1 VVAGKTI
8 NTFSVFFC
16 SGGFFKRLNIM
27 AESQFETRA
36 LRCAALRCAAPLL
49 GSGYS
54 NILLSCCGG
63 KIRKT
68 KLVTYIG
75 HNF

>member
-8 NTFSVFFC
+8 NTFFVFFC

-36 LRCAALRCAAPLL
+36 LRCAALRCAALRCAA
-49 GSGYS
+49 SG
-54 NILLSCCGG
+54 LWL
-63 KIRKT
+63 
-68 KLVTYIG
+68 
-75 HNF
+75 

>member
-8 NTFSVFFC
+8 NTFFVFFC

-36 LRCAALRCAAPLL
+36 LRCAALRRFWALAIAIF
-49 GSGYS
+49 Y
-54 NILLSCCGG
+54 
-63 KIRKT
+63 
-68 KLVTYIG
+68 
-75 HNF
+75 

>member
-8 NTFSVFFC
+8 NTFFVFFC

-36 LRCAALRCAAPLL
+36 LRCAALRCAALRRFWAL
-49 GSGYS
+49 AIAIFY
-54 NILLSCCGG
+54 
-63 KIRKT
+63 
-68 KLVTYIG
+68 
-75 HNF
+75 